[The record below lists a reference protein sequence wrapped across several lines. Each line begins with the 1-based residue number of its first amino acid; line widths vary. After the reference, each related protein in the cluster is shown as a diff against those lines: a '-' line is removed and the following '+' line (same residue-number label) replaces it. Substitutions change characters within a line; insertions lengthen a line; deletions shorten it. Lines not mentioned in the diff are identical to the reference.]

1 MLRKIAASLVL
12 AGILAAALP
21 AFAQEAL
28 SEGEV
33 KKVDK
38 DAGKLT
44 IKHGPLENLGM
55 PAMTMVF
62 HVVDPA
68 MLDEVAPGDKITFLA
83 EKVGGFLTVTQLHPT
98 H

>member
-1 MLRKIAASLVL
+1 MLAGLLAGPTILHAQEVL
-12 AGILAAALP
+12 A
-21 AFAQEAL
+21 
-28 SEGEV
+28 EGEV

-55 PAMTMVF
+55 PAMTMIFRVG
-62 HVVDPA
+62 DPA
-68 MLDEVAPGDKITFLA
+68 MLDEVVPGDKVTFLA
-83 EKVGGFLTVTQLHPT
+83 EKVGGFLTVTELHAK

>member
-1 MLRKIAASLVL
+1 MLRKVVACLVL
-12 AGILAAALP
+12 VGILAAAAP
-21 AFAQEAL
+21 AIAQEAL

-38 DAGKLT
+38 EAGKLT

-62 HVVDPA
+62 RVGDPA
-68 MLDEVAPGDKITFLA
+68 MLDQVAPGDKITFLA
-83 EKVGGFLTVTQLHPT
+83 EKVGGFLTVTELHPT